1 MLLRY
6 ALLYCLSIFA
16 LPEAFSQE
24 DIGDSLSLG
33 QVIIRGFETGR
44 TALQVPA
51 SVTKLSARD
60 IHRYTGISLVPAI
73 STVPGVRMEER
84 SPGSYRLSIRGSLLR
99 SPFGIRNIKV
109 YMEDFILTDAGG
121 NTYLNLLDLNAV
133 GSVEIIRGPASSLYG
148 TGTGGVV
155 QVGAPSM
162 PHLEDRYNVVDA
174 QLSGGS
180 FGLFSESLRWQ
191 QNGKKVQWQLNQGHL
206 QSDGYRENSRMRRD
220 AVQVNLGSH
229 TSSRNRIEG
238 LFLFSNLDYRTP
250 GGLTLAQAQADPRQ
264 ARPATPATPGAAE
277 QQAGI
282 RNTSALAGISD
293 TYRFSEQW
301 RWTNAVTSMY
311 TDFENPFITNY
322 ETRQEFNLGLRSV
335 LRYQSP
341 QGRMPLSWVSG
352 IEWQRGWYRIDS
364 TGNTA
369 GQRSGPGVE
378 DRVGARQQFAFT
390 QVEFSPLERL
400 VVQAGISLNDFRY
413 TLERTAG
420 EPSVGEVPLDYKLV
434 AAPRLA
440 LLYRLTDGLSLH
452 GSLAR
457 GFSPPSIAEV
467 RPSAGGFDTD
477 LQAEYGWSVE
487 AGLKGSAWRGRLHG
501 EVTAFRFNL
510 RDAIVRRTNAAG
522 AEFFI
527 NAGGTGQE
535 GIEAFVEGYLLS
547 ADAVGWLSQ
556 VRAWSS
562 VTLNRFRF
570 ADYQSGTNDFSGNK
584 LTGVPAK
591 GVVAGLDIR
600 LFHRLTLMGT
610 FQYTDP
616 IPLTD
621 ANDAF
626 AEAWRLWSA
635 RAEWK
640 FRYRKGNFVLFAAV
654 DNIGNA
660 FYSLGNDLNAFG
672 RRYYNPAA
680 TRNFAGGVRFNWSA
694 PARM

>member
-1 MLLRY
+1 MLTMHCVR
-6 ALLYCLSIFA
+6 A
-16 LPEAFSQE
+16 QE
-24 DIGDSLSLG
+24 DIRDSLSLSD
-33 QVIIRGFETGR
+33 VIVRGFETGR

-51 SVTKLSARD
+51 SVTRLSSGD
-60 IHRYTGISLVPAI
+60 IHRYTGVSLVPAI
-73 STVPGVRMEER
+73 SIVPGVRMEER

-109 YMEDFILTDAGG
+109 YLDNFILTDAGG

-133 GSVEIIRGPASSLYG
+133 GSVEIIRGPASSIYG

-155 QVGAPSM
+155 QVGAPRM
-162 PHLEDRYNVVDA
+162 PHVEDRKRSADL

-180 FGLFSESLRWQ
+180 FGLFTESLRWQ
-191 QNGKKVQWQLNQGHL
+191 QNGKKLQWQVNQGHM
-206 QSDGYRENSRMRRD
+206 QSNGYRENSRMRRD

-229 TSSRNRIEG
+229 TSARNRIEG
-238 LFLFSNLDYRTP
+238 LLLFSNLDYRTP
-250 GGLTLAQAQADPRQ
+250 GGLTLAQAEANPRQ
-264 ARPATPATPGAAE
+264 ARPATSVTPGAAA

-293 TYRFSEQW
+293 TYRLSDQW
-301 RWTNAVTSMY
+301 HWTNAITTMY
-311 TDFENPFITNY
+311 TDLENPFITNY
-322 ETRQEFNLGLRSV
+322 ETRRELNLGLRSV

-364 TGNTA
+364 SGNT
-369 GQRSGPGVE
+369 GGERSGPIVE

-390 QVEFSPLERL
+390 QVELSPLKRL
-400 VVQAGISLNDFRY
+400 IIQAGISLNDFRY
-413 TLERTAG
+413 SLERVEGSPANG
-420 EPSVGEVPLDYKLV
+420 EIPLTYELVP
-434 AAPRLA
+434 APRLA
-440 LLYRLTDGLSLH
+440 LLYQLTDGLSIH
-452 GSLAR
+452 GSVAR

-501 EVTAFRFNL
+501 EITAFRFDL
-510 RDAIVRRTNAAG
+510 KDAIVRRTNNAG
-522 AEFFI
+522 AEFFV
-527 NAGGTGQE
+527 NAGGTQQE
-535 GIEAFVEGYLLS
+535 GIEAFVEGFLLPAAS
-547 ADAVGWLSQ
+547 AGWLTQ

-562 VTLNRFRF
+562 ITLNRFRF
-570 ADYQSGTNDFSGNK
+570 NDYQSGTNDFSGNK
-584 LTGVPAK
+584 LTGVPDK
-591 GVVAGLDIR
+591 GVVSGLDVR
-600 LFHRLTLMGT
+600 LFQRLTVMGT

-621 ANDAF
+621 ANDVF

-640 FRYRKGNFVLFAAV
+640 FRYRKGNIVLFAAV
-654 DNIGNA
+654 DNLGNT

-672 RRYYNPAA
+672 RRYYNPAP
-680 TRNFAGGVRFNWSA
+680 TRNFTGGIRINWSSHF
-694 PARM
+694 

>member
-1 MLLRY
+1 MLTMHGVR
-6 ALLYCLSIFA
+6 A
-16 LPEAFSQE
+16 QE
-24 DIGDSLSLG
+24 DIRDSLSLSD
-33 QVIIRGFETGR
+33 VIVRGFETGR

-51 SVTKLSARD
+51 SVTRLSSGD
-60 IHRYTGISLVPAI
+60 IHRYTGVSLVPAI

-109 YMEDFILTDAGG
+109 YLDNFILTDAGG

-155 QVGAPSM
+155 QVGAPRM
-162 PHLEDRYNVVDA
+162 PPVEDRKRSADL

-180 FGLFSESLRWQ
+180 FGLFTESFRWQ
-191 QNGKKVQWQLNQGHL
+191 QNGKKLQWQVNQGHM

-220 AVQVNLGSH
+220 ALQVNLGSH
-229 TSSRNRIEG
+229 TSARNRIEG
-238 LFLFSNLDYRTP
+238 LLLFSNLDYRTP
-250 GGLTLAQAQADPRQ
+250 GGLTLAQAEANPRQ
-264 ARPATPATPGAAE
+264 ARPATPVTPGAAA

-293 TYRFSEQW
+293 TYQLSDQW
-301 RWTNAVTSMY
+301 RWTNAITTMY
-311 TDFENPFITNY
+311 TDLENPFITNY
-322 ETRQEFNLGLRSV
+322 ETRREFNLGLRSV

-364 TGNTA
+364 SGNT
-369 GQRSGPGVE
+369 GGERSGPIVE

-390 QVEFSPLERL
+390 QVELSPLKRL
-400 VVQAGISLNDFRY
+400 IIQAGISLNDFRY
-413 TLERTAG
+413 TLERVEGSPANG
-420 EPSVGEVPLDYKLV
+420 EIPLTYELVP
-434 AAPRLA
+434 APRLS
-440 LLYRLTDGLSLH
+440 LLYQLTDGLSIH
-452 GSLAR
+452 GSIAR

-501 EVTAFRFNL
+501 EITAFRFDL
-510 RDAIVRRTNAAG
+510 KDAIVRRTNNAG
-522 AEFFI
+522 AEFFV
-527 NAGGTGQE
+527 NAGGTRQE
-535 GIEAFVEGYLLS
+535 GIEAFVEGFLLPAAS
-547 ADAVGWLSQ
+547 AGWLTQ

-562 VTLNRFRF
+562 FTLNRFRF
-570 ADYQSGTNDFSGNK
+570 NDYQSGTNDFSGNK
-584 LTGVPAK
+584 LTGVPDK
-591 GVVAGLDIR
+591 GVVAGLDVR
-600 LFHRLTLMGT
+600 LFQRLTVMGT

-621 ANDAF
+621 ANDVF

-640 FRYRKGNFVLFAAV
+640 FRYRKGNIVLFAAV
-654 DNIGNA
+654 DNLGNT

-680 TRNFAGGVRFNWSA
+680 TRNFAGGIRINWSSHF
-694 PARM
+694 

>member
-1 MLLRY
+1 MWIRPAFFCCITFFNAQQ
-6 ALLYCLSIFA
+6 AL
-16 LPEAFSQE
+16 SQE
-24 DIGDSLSLG
+24 TLRDSLSLDD
-33 QVIIRGFETGR
+33 VVVRGFETGR

-51 SVTKLSARD
+51 SVSKLSSRD

-73 STVPGVRMEER
+73 SAVPGVRMEER

-155 QVGAPSM
+155 QVGAPSL
-162 PHLEDRYNVVDA
+162 PNFEDRQSVTDLQV
-174 QLSGGS
+174 SGGS

-191 QNGKKVQWQLNQGHL
+191 RNGQKLQWQVNQGHL
-206 QSDGYRENSRMRRD
+206 QSNGYRENSRMRRD

-229 TSSRNRIEG
+229 SSARNRIEG
-238 LFLFSNLDYRTP
+238 IFLFSNLDYRTP

-282 RNTSALAGISD
+282 RNTSVLAGVSD
-293 TYRFSEQW
+293 TYHLSEQW
-301 RWTNAVTSMY
+301 RWTNALTSMF

-322 ETRQEFNLGLRSV
+322 ETRREFNLGFRSV

-352 IEWQRGWYRIDS
+352 VEWQRGWYRIDS
-364 TGNTA
+364 TGNAA
-369 GQRSGPGVE
+369 GQRSGPRVE

-390 QVEFSPLERL
+390 QVEISPLHRL

-413 TLERTAG
+413 TLERVAG
-420 EPSVGEVPLDYKLV
+420 APANGEIPLGYKLV

-477 LQAEYGWSVE
+477 LQAEYGWSIE

-501 EVTAFRFNL
+501 EITAFRFNL

-527 NAGGTGQE
+527 NAGGTKQQ
-535 GIEAFVEGYLLS
+535 GIEAFGEGYLLP
-547 ADAVGWLSQ
+547 AEATGWLTQ
-556 VRAWSS
+556 VRAWTSF
-562 VTLNRFRF
+562 TLNRFRF
-570 ADYQSGTNDFSGNK
+570 SDYQSGTNDFSGNK

-591 GVVAGLDIR
+591 GLVAGLDIR
-600 LFHRLTLMGT
+600 LFTRLTVMGT

-621 ANDAF
+621 ANDVF
-626 AEAWRLWSA
+626 ADAWRLWTA

-680 TRNFAGGVRFNWSA
+680 SRNFAGGVRFNWSA